1 MSRKSVI
8 LVNHL
13 LEPPNQISGITRYL
27 FGLLEQLVLSSK
39 YRYVLATTWSL
50 GELPASLRDA
60 SIVVMTLPFHRSRP
74 INILSQMATI
84 SRLMRETGAVLE
96 FNCNPIGCFRSGW
109 PRVITVHD
117 LYFEVMP
124 SLYRWRHRLWWRLV
138 FPLSLRSA
146 SAVICV
152 SQNTRRELEM
162 RHPGSGKKLVVVYEA
177 GVANGDAPVTPS
189 TSGSFEAPYGLYVG
203 NVSPNKNPT
212 VLIEALKILHARGRA
227 PTIYHVGNDSLG
239 LLAEAQQR
247 ILPDHPIRKAGLLS
261 DGELVAAYRGAACLI
276 NTSLNEGFCLPLVEA
291 QSAGLPIIC
300 ADIPVLKEVAG
311 EGALFFAPS
320 DAGALAERLRAVFD
334 DAELRQRMASLS
346 LKNAARFSWRRA
358 AEETE
363 KIFDAIL
370 ENGQARHVQDFAKK
384 KVEALADVPKPAEAR
399 LCSELFGADIA

>member
-1 MSRKSVI
+1 MSNKKVI

-27 FGLLEQLVLSSK
+27 FALLEQLVLSSN
-39 YRYVLATTWSL
+39 YRYVLATTWSFAD
-50 GELPASLRDA
+50 LPASLRDA
-60 SIVVMTLPFHRSRP
+60 SIVVTTLPFHKSMP
-74 INILSQMATI
+74 INILSQMATV

-96 FNCNPIGCFRSGW
+96 FNCNPIGCFRAGW

-124 SLYRWRHRLWWRLV
+124 SFYPWRHRLWWRLL

-152 SQNTRRELEM
+152 SRNTRRELEM
-162 RHPGSGKKLVVVYEA
+162 RHPDSRNKLVVVYEA
-177 GVANGDAPVTPS
+177 GVANGDAPVRPS
-189 TSGSFEAPYGLYVG
+189 TIGSFEAPYGLYVG

-227 PTIYHVGNDSLG
+227 PTIYHVGNDSAG

-261 DGELVAAYRGAACLI
+261 DGELVAAYRGAACLV

-291 QSAGLPIIC
+291 QSLGVPVIC
-300 ADIPVLKEVAG
+300 ADIPVLKRSCWRRCSV
-311 EGALFFAPS
+311 FR
-320 DAGALAERLRAVFD
+320 AERCRSV
-334 DAELRQRMASLS
+334 
-346 LKNAARFSWRRA
+346 
-358 AEETE
+358 
-363 KIFDAIL
+363 
-370 ENGQARHVQDFAKK
+370 G
-384 KVEALADVPKPAEAR
+384 
-399 LCSELFGADIA
+399 